1 MSSIFEEYQSALGK
15 SCKKNALCPT
25 RLLDLLHEKCK
36 KLILHCKSYLNYYS
50 DYYYFL
56 LLATTRYYY
65 YYFLLLLLGTTTT
78 TRYYYYYC

>member
-36 KLILHCKSYLNYYS
+36 KFILHCKSYLNYYS

-56 LLATTRYYY
+56 LLLLLLGTTTTYYY
-65 YYFLLLLLGTTTT
+65 YLGTTTT
-78 TRYYYYYC
+78 TRYYYYYY